1 MGDKPGMDLLVKV
14 RNFLDGRSTLPRLI
28 LIIGFESGLKINFHW
43 VGGWLDQMGIRL
55 TSASTGVGVEVGA
68 ELCNN
73 KIRKVRQANLTGRV
87 FNYTLSP

>member
-1 MGDKPGMDLLVKV
+1 MG
-14 RNFLDGRSTLPRLI
+14 
-28 LIIGFESGLKINFHW
+28 
-43 VGGWLDQMGIRL
+43 VGGGGWPDQMGIRL

>member
-1 MGDKPGMDLLVKV
+1 MAKK
-14 RNFLDGRSTLPRLI
+14 TLTGGWVGVGCWR
-28 LIIGFESGLKINFHW
+28 W
-43 VGGWLDQMGIRL
+43 VGGWEQMRIRL